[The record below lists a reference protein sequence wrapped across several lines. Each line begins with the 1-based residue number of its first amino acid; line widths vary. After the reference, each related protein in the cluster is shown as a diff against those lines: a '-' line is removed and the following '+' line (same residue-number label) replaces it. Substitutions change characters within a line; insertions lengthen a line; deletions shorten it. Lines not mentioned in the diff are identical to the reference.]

1 MGRAILPSVWRDE
14 KGAAYVE
21 FLMAFV
27 PLFILFLGIAQVS
40 LLFGARLVVEHAA
53 ERAARAAAVVLP
65 DDPRHYDDEPMG
77 AVSGRPLD
85 YQDLVHALS
94 RLGVG
99 VSTGELSPGEPPSG
113 PPSRR
118 SDVTLAAALTVMPLA
133 PQSGVSLGAALG
145 SEGVRDAAQ
154 HTMEALDV
162 QIEPGTGEVVVRV
175 EYRYECVIPV
185 ARGLVCAGTQM
196 TLTHEARATI
206 QAADV
211 DYAEWWTGG

>member
-1 MGRAILPSVWRDE
+1 MVRGT

-53 ERAARAAAVVLP
+53 QRAARAAAVVLP
-65 DDPRHYDDEPMG
+65 DDPVHYDDEPTG
-77 AVSGRPLD
+77 SLGGRPLV
-85 YQDLVHALS
+85 YQDLIHGLS

-99 VSTGELSPGEPPSG
+99 VSTGELRRGEPASG

-118 SDVTLAAALTVMPLA
+118 SEVTLAAALPLVPLA
-133 PQSGVSLGAALG
+133 PQSGTSIGAALG
-145 SEGVRDAAQ
+145 SEGVRDAAR
-154 HTMEALDV
+154 HTIDALEVD
-162 QIEPGTGEVVVRV
+162 IERGGGAGEVLVRV

-185 ARGLVCAGTQM
+185 ARGLVCGGTSM
-196 TLTHEARATI
+196 ILRHEARATVQDAEI
-206 QAADV
+206 
-211 DYAEWWTGG
+211 DYADWWMGG